1 MIPVLF
7 PLAQYRAHKDAIQAA
22 IADVLEGGTYILGQE
37 VAAFERAFAKFC
49 GVEHAVGVGSGTD
62 ALILALKAL
71 DIGRGDEVITVSHTA
86 VATVAA
92 VLAVGAIPVLV
103 DVDPTF
109 YTLDPSALD
118 AAVSERTKAIIAVH
132 LYGQIA
138 DLDTIHLVAK
148 RHRIW
153 IVEDCAQAAGAFY
166 RGLRAGA
173 YGDIGCFSFYPTKNL
188 GGIGD
193 GGMVV
198 AADHTIAD
206 RVRQLRQYG
215 WDDRRQT
222 RRPGVNSRLDEI
234 QAAILGVKLPF
245 LDSDNARRRAIA
257 ARYDAGLAGLPL
269 TTPAQR
275 PGCEHVYHLYVISC
289 EDREALRSS
298 LAKAGIDSSVHY
310 RSPVH
315 RQAGYMEATVFPP
328 GGLPVTERLVDRIL
342 TLPLY
347 PELRDS
353 DVETIIQAI
362 KSHFGG

>member
-7 PLAQYRAHKDAIQAA
+7 PFAQYRTHKDAIQTA
-22 IADVLEGGTYILGQE
+22 IAKVLDGGTYILGQE
-37 VAAFERAFAKFC
+37 VAAFERAFADFC
-49 GVEHAVGVGSGTD
+49 GVGHAVGVGSGTD

-71 DIGRGDEVITVSHTA
+71 DVGRGDEVITVSHTA

-92 VLAVGAIPVLV
+92 VLAVGATPVLV

-118 AAVSERTKAIIAVH
+118 AAVSERTKAAIAVH
-132 LYGQIA
+132 LYGQTA
-138 DLDTIHLVAK
+138 DLDAIHLFAK
-148 RHRIW
+148 RNRIW
-153 IVEDCAQAAGAFY
+153 VVEDCAQAAGGFY
-166 RGLRAGA
+166 RGRRVGT

-198 AADHTIAD
+198 AADPAIAD

-222 RRPGVNSRLDEI
+222 RKPGVNSRLDEI

-257 ARYDAGLAGLPL
+257 ARYGAGLAGLPL

-275 PGCEHVYHLYVISC
+275 PGCEHVYHLYVIAC
-289 EDREALRSS
+289 ADREALRSS
-298 LAKAGIDSSVHY
+298 LVKSGIDSSVHY
-310 RSPVH
+310 PLPVH
-315 RQAGYMEATVFPP
+315 RQAGYMEAAVFPRD
-328 GGLPVTERLVDRIL
+328 GLPVTERLVDRIL

-347 PELRDS
+347 PEIKDS
-353 DVETIIQAI
+353 DVEIIIHAI
-362 KSHFGG
+362 RSHFGS